1 MNDVALAARPA
12 PLPNPLPG
20 VAVRGRPRVILPTHA
35 ISTAS
40 RAGDKLAAL
49 TTCALGFLGFMPYPA
64 INVGNTSAVQIGNIL
79 TVLMLVP
86 FAGVLRWRRPLHV
99 FPLLVIPVCASTLWV
114 AATGNSADLSLSL
127 KFTAAW
133 GVACLTVWAAQLYI
147 PRYSLELLSGIAA
160 AMIVHFVIGMW
171 QFRSFQSDSFP
182 LVELYVNQSFLSVQD
197 NVNTI
202 ARYIKRPFGLFPEPS
217 AMSSSLAPWVLLFA
231 AHFFGLVHLKR
242 KPTRRQELLF
252 ATAACGALL
261 LIILSRSGHAAVTLA
276 ALLGLGLIWAIRIKA
291 KPQTHLL
298 AIAAA
303 AIVLPIVLILAGNMI
318 GDRLGGSS
326 RLGNS
331 SWEDRTNSLL
341 IGFRLLTDGGVGT
354 ALFGVGPGHSS
365 PALQELAGLEAVWSV
380 LLGFVY
386 ETGLLGIVAV
396 TWIGST
402 LLRSWRAARC
412 SAAFAA
418 ITFVW
423 LVGIT
428 LTTSYSQLLPI
439 WIALGWLTVWPSVCS
454 ATGFQPVCSSSS
466 EKNHGQDA
474 RATNGGIA

>member
-1 MNDVALAARPA
+1 MIAALQAQ
-12 PLPNPLPG
+12 PLPAKSPADARQG
-20 VAVRGRPRVILPTHA
+20 DRR
-35 ISTAS
+35 AS
-40 RAGDKLAAL
+40 RAGEHVAALAA
-49 TTCALGFLGFMPYPA
+49 CALGFLGFMPYPA
-64 INVGNTSAVQIGNIL
+64 LNVGNTSAVQSGNVL

-86 FAGVLRWRRPLHV
+86 LIGALRWRAPLHV
-99 FPLLVIPVCASTLWV
+99 FPLLVAPVCLSTLFV
-114 AATGNSADLSLSL
+114 AATGDAGELSLSL

-133 GVACLTVWAAQLYI
+133 GIACLTVLAAQLYI
-147 PRYSLELLSGIAA
+147 PRYSLELLCGIAA
-160 AMIVHFVIGMW
+160 AAIVHFAVGMW
-171 QFRSFQSDSFP
+171 QLHSFRSDSFP

-217 AMSSSLAPWVLLFA
+217 AMSSSLAPWVLFFA
-231 AHFFGLVHLKR
+231 AHFCGIVRLTR

-252 ATAACGALL
+252 GAAACGGLL

-276 ALLGLGLIWAIRIKA
+276 ALSALVLIWAARVKA

-298 AIAAA
+298 AIAVAA
-303 AIVLPIVLILAGNMI
+303 VALPVVLTLAATML
-318 GDRLGGSS
+318 GDRLGGASK
-326 RLGNS
+326 LGNS

-354 ALFGVGPGHSS
+354 GLFGVGPGHSS
-365 PALQELAGLEAVWSV
+365 PALWELARLEAVWSV

-386 ETGLLGIVAV
+386 ETGLIGIAAL

-402 LLRSWRAARC
+402 LFRTWRETRF
-412 SAAFAA
+412 SAAYAAMGFA
-418 ITFVW
+418 W

-439 WIALGWLTVWPSVCS
+439 WIALGWLTVWPSVCDVRE
-454 ATGFQPVCSSSS
+454 TKV
-466 EKNHGQDA
+466 D
-474 RATNGGIA
+474 GGAS